1 MPIRRNADA
10 EAGDRLSNAYDKVRA
25 AWESAPPI
33 HEYSPSHAISNIWPA
48 LVLSYS
54 GIEQSLKFLLARAR
68 DLSVSE
74 LIKLPAHE
82 SADPPKRTF
91 KSHDLSWL
99 FDQLHTD
106 VRSAVEGDFR
116 TFLSLYSYIPFGTL
130 AEFLSEISG
139 KGGEGYMRWRYTL
152 VEFESKPPRNAPAAM
167 LGAWRCLLL
176 ELKRQSE
183 WKGSSSPGSDA
194 SMPLDEQLDA
204 EFTHL
209 LHEAESNELSAWT
222 LHYDPNTGR
231 ASYPVIDAELGDWC
245 AGFPNRLCAFA
256 SVLDRGRN
264 HGDPGLTSGSEYFST
279 ILKRWYGKVVTRA
292 ESDNTPVSMFA
303 RRAWGD
309 EATSGGGPSVIWDE
323 EQRLFRPTP
332 WTLEFQTST
341 AAPQEGVVVAD
352 AQRYG
357 GRLVALRRLA
367 RQHGYGF
374 LENRSFPPAVPNS
387 TWCRV
392 YKVHEPD
399 FIGGAVLALWQRRN
413 DEDFFYACK
422 SREFANAPVGF
433 HWWYEQAVRL
443 GAVRFKKPPITL
455 D

>member
-1 MPIRRNADA
+1 MGIRA
-10 EAGDRLSNAYDKVRA
+10 
-25 AWESAPPI
+25 
-33 HEYSPSHAISNIWPA
+33 SHPRIQSQPRDLQHMAA
-48 LVLSYS
+48 LVLAYS
-54 GIEQSLKFLLARAR
+54 GIEQSLKFLLARTR

-74 LIKLPAHE
+74 LIKLPAHD
-82 SADPPKRTF
+82 SADPPERTF
-91 KSHDLSWL
+91 RSHDLSWL
-99 FDQLHTD
+99 FDQLNSD

-130 AEFLSEISG
+130 AAFLSEISG

-152 VEFESKPPRNAPAAM
+152 VEFEPKPPRNAPAAM

-183 WKGSSSPGSDA
+183 WKGSFSPGSDA

-209 LHEAESNELSAWT
+209 LHEAESNELSART

-245 AGFPNRLCAFA
+245 AGVPEPPLRVRIRPGSRSKPRGPRSHVRLGIL
-256 SVLDRGRN
+256 LD
-264 HGDPGLTSGSEYFST
+264 DPET
-279 ILKRWYGKVVTRA
+279 VVRQ
-292 ESDNTPVSMFA
+292 
-303 RRAWGD
+303 GGY
-309 EATSGGGPSVIWDE
+309 SGGERQHAGEHVRSTGVGRRSHVRRGDQASYGMRSNACSGPPLGLST
-323 EQRLFRPTP
+323 FRPQLP
-332 WTLEFQTST
+332 RHRRVRSLPTLSGT
-341 AAPQEGVVVAD
+341 
-352 AQRYG
+352 G

-392 YKVHEPD
+392 YEVHEPA

-422 SREFANAPVGF
+422 TRDFANAPAGF
-433 HWWYEQAVRL
+433 HRWCDQAVRL
-443 GAVRFKKPPITL
+443 GAVRFKKPPRPL